1 MNERDDVSENKQS
14 KASVN
19 PSKGRQSRGGS
30 IIIEGELT
38 AGAGEEPPLL
48 REKVSEKVAGKADA
62 KASRSA
68 AANNPSAG
76 RSVWPWLLGSM
87 LLLALLVLAGYSEW
101 RQQQTLQQLQDLQA
115 QIQSTSQQAAQQQSS
130 WQSLDGLQQQQKRQ
144 WAQVGEQLQQQQRQL
159 SDQGRR
165 LQSLAT
171 TNRDDWLLAEAEY
184 LLRLANQRQLMER
197 GGRGAQAL
205 LQTADNILRDLD
217 RVDLFAVRRAL
228 AADQLAL
235 AVAGQVDREKI
246 FSQLSVVND
255 AIRSMPLLQLGERV
269 DIAPQ
274 TIEIEAPEPVLDAA
288 LEPWQQRVLQSF
300 QQFLHKLRSYIRIR
314 EHNQPLQPLLSPAQ
328 ERLFRQNISLLIE
341 QAQLALLRE
350 EQQIYQQ
357 SLARAAEAL
366 SQFVSL
372 NEVALTLVAQLET
385 LAAINVVQSLPDIS
399 GSLEQLKAYS
409 ERLHRVDAIVVPET
423 PLKPDAA
430 VTSAAQIESEPA
442 QEPEM
447 TPPVVAEELAP

>member
-1 MNERDDVSENKQS
+1 MNERDDVSENKHS
-14 KASVN
+14 KTSVN

-30 IIIEGELT
+30 ITIEGELT

-48 REKVSEKVAGKADA
+48 REKVSEKVTGKASSTT
-62 KASRSA
+62 AS
-68 AANNPSAG
+68 AANNPSAS
-76 RSVWPWLLGSM
+76 RSVWPWLLSLV
-87 LLLALLVLAGYSEW
+87 LLLVLLVLAGYSEW
-101 RQQQTLQQLQDLQA
+101 RQQQAQMQLQDLRVK
-115 QIQSTSQQAAQQQSS
+115 IQNTAQQAVQQQSS
-130 WQSLDGLQQQQKRQ
+130 WQSLGSLQQQQKRL
-144 WAQVGEQLQQQQRQL
+144 WTQVGEQLQQQQRQL
-159 SDQGRR
+159 SDQGRQ

-274 TIEIEAPEPVLDAA
+274 AIEIEAPEPVLDTAP
-288 LEPWQQRVLQSF
+288 ESWQQRVLQSF
-300 QQFLHKLRSYIRIR
+300 QQFLYKLRGYIRIR
-314 EHNQPLQPLLSPAQ
+314 EHSQPLRPLLSPVQ

-357 SLARAAEAL
+357 SLERSADAL
-366 SQFVSL
+366 RQFVSL
-372 NEVALTLVAQLET
+372 NEVALTLAAQLET

-399 GSLEQLKAYS
+399 GSLEQLQAYN
-409 ERLHRVDAIVVPET
+409 ERLHRVEAIVVPEA
-423 PLKPDAA
+423 PQES
-430 VTSAAQIESEPA
+430 VTTAQPVGQNDIAPESEVISPA
-442 QEPEM
+442 A
-447 TPPVVAEELAP
+447 TEESVP